1 MTEKRK
7 GPAGPDLTKG
17 VRVTELRDKGALVGH
32 VGDDE
37 VLLVHR
43 EGAVFAVGAHCTHYH
58 GPLVDGLVIG
68 ETVRCPWHHACF
80 DLRTG
85 EPLRPPALDPI
96 ACWRVDR
103 DGDRVVVTTK
113 APAPPPRHM
122 AADAKHPESI
132 VIVGAGAAGFAA
144 ADMLRREGYDGP
156 VTMVSADADAPYD
169 RPNLSKDLLAGTARE
184 DWMPLRRADY
194 YATRQV
200 TLSLNTRVTALD
212 TTARQLTFEN
222 GTTQPYGSLLLAV
235 GADPVKLTVPGA
247 DGRRIHYL
255 RSFADSRA
263 IIQAA
268 SAAKRAVVIGAS
280 FIGLEVAASLR
291 TRGLEVHVV
300 APDARPMEKILGAD
314 LGDFVRTIHERH
326 GVVFHLGETVASI
339 DDRSVALTGG
349 ASLDADLIAVGI
361 GVRPVVGFIEKAGI
375 AVDRGV
381 NVDEYLETSA
391 AGVFAAGDI
400 ARWPD
405 PHTGE
410 RIRVEHWVV
419 AERQG
424 QTAARN
430 ILGMRERFEAVPF
443 FWSQHYDV
451 TINYVGHAD
460 KWDTIELDG
469 DIEKQDCALTYRREG
484 RALAVATVGRD
495 LASLQGEVELER
507 WTYRP

>member
-1 MTEKRK
+1 M
-7 GPAGPDLTKG
+7 
-17 VRVTELRDKGALVGH
+17 
-32 VGDDE
+32 
-37 VLLVHR
+37 HR
-43 EGAVFAVGAHCTHYH
+43 
-58 GPLVDGLVIG
+58 
-68 ETVRCPWHHACF
+68 
-80 DLRTG
+80 
-85 EPLRPPALDPI
+85 
-96 ACWRVDR
+96 
-103 DGDRVVVTTK
+103 
-113 APAPPPRHM
+113 

-144 ADMLRREGYDGP
+144 ADMLRREGYTGP

-169 RPNLSKDLLAGTARE
+169 RPNLSKDYLAGTARE
-184 DWMPLRRADY
+184 DWMPLRDADY
-194 YATRQV
+194 YAAHQV
-200 TLSLNTRVTALD
+200 TLRLNTRVNALD
-212 TTARQLTFEN
+212 TAARQLTFED
-222 GTTQPYGSLLLAV
+222 GTTQHYGSLLLAV

-247 DGRRIHYL
+247 NSGRIHYL

-263 IIQAA
+263 IIKAA

-291 TRGLEVHVV
+291 ARGLEVHVV

-314 LGDFVRTIHERH
+314 LGDLVRTIHERH

-339 DDRSVALTGG
+339 DDRSVALAGG

-381 NVDEYLETSA
+381 SVDEHLETSVP
-391 AGVFAAGDI
+391 GVFAAGDI

-430 ILGMRERFEAVPF
+430 MLGMRERFEAVPF

-451 TINYVGHAD
+451 TINHVGHAD
-460 KWDTIELDG
+460 KWDTIEVDG
-469 DIEKQDCALTYRREG
+469 NIEKQNCVLTYRKEG